1 MNSNK
6 KLYLYSGLAIV
17 TSLVL
22 YAIITRK
29 KTVKGSSQPEG
40 VRQNDDSDTIVTTT
54 GDVVSSSQVVI
65 PKTLLQIL
73 KGTPAQATA
82 LLKNKPIFTKID
94 NVKIRR
100 ENFVNNG
107 FFNNEMSEITNSGF
121 YLGKVIEVVNDKGN
135 LKNPEGR
142 VYKWFKIKPTQETLD
157 EMNRN
162 KDFLT
167 SKFLP
172 DFTKEIYVRE
182 DVVKLQ

>member
-29 KTVKGSSQPEG
+29 KAEKSSPNQEG
-40 VRQNDDSDTIVTTT
+40 VPQNDDSDAIVTTT

-73 KGTPAQATA
+73 KGTSAQATA

-100 ENFVNNG
+100 ENYVNNG
-107 FFNNEMSEITNSGF
+107 FLNNVMSEVTNSGF
-121 YLGKVIEVVNDKGN
+121 YLGNVIEVVNDKGN
-135 LKNPEGR
+135 LKNAEGR
-142 VYKWFKIKPTQETLD
+142 FYKWFKIKPTQETLD

-172 DFTKEIYVRE
+172 DFTKAIYVRE